1 MINKIFLF
9 DKKFNLVKEFP
20 SKREAME
27 FLKVGATRL
36 NTAIRQYDTLC
47 RGFYIKKS
55 RIFYDFD
62 REQLQ
67 KKDSEKMNYFKEEQL
82 EKKKIMN
89 YKDYLLHAIKTKQL
103 DKEDA
108 KESYIKSRR
117 NHYFKNLATL

>member
-27 FLKVGATRL
+27 FLGIGLTRL

-55 RIFYDFD
+55 RIFYDYD
-62 REQLQ
+62 REQLL
-67 KKDSEKMNYFKEEQL
+67 KKDTEKMNYFKEEQL
-82 EKKKIMN
+82 EKKKVMN
-89 YKDYLLHAIKTKQL
+89 YKDYLAHGVKTKQF
-103 DKEDA
+103 DKIDA
-108 KESYIKSRR
+108 KESYIKARKAYR
-117 NHYFKNLATL
+117 IQPLATL